1 MGLSFAK
8 NRWGAKGIFRQGG
21 GLKNGEEAGKI
32 LECWP
37 NEFPIEAK
45 CRG

>member
-1 MGLSFAK
+1 MGGEIK
-8 NRWGAKGIFRQGG
+8 GGGGGKGVWGGGG